1 MATSITD
8 EEWEELYDSFETT
21 TLLSAVEA
29 VDVLR
34 GELSDDEDGCPP
46 KLRDDLLRLHQ
57 LAMAVFNEGSRSQVE
72 ELFNF
77 AVELEFQV
85 SDMTETLGQ
94 VQKTL
99 SELAELYPESLSYS
113 TDSDE

>member
-1 MATSITD
+1 MATRITD
-8 EEWEELYDSFETT
+8 EEWEGLYDSFETT
-21 TLLSAVEA
+21 KLLSAVDA

-34 GELSDDEDGCPP
+34 RELGDDEDGCPP
-46 KLRDDLLRLHQ
+46 KLRDDLLKLHQ
-57 LAMAVFNEGSRSQVE
+57 LAMAVFNEGSRSQVG

-85 SDMTETLGQ
+85 YDLTETLEQ

-99 SELAELYPESLSYS
+99 SELAELYPESLSYG
-113 TDSDE
+113 TDCDE